1 MTQKKKKK
9 RKKEKNKCRQL
20 GKNVGFLNVLKFKRL
35 ET

>member
-1 MTQKKKKK
+1 MTQKK
-9 RKKEKNKCRQL
+9 RKKKNKCRRL